1 MSDDEWRLIHMF
13 TRCDMGM
20 SGRVWPDGRA
30 FLDQPSVLI
39 EAFDVIGKGLHDF
52 KKEAT

>member
-1 MSDDEWRLIHMF
+1 MF